1 MDVQPPPRRFGVAFT
16 PFRSDITID
25 AVTIS
30 PRTTAH
36 NSLAM
41 SSPEKE
47 PVVAD
52 QERDEEA
59 PVADQE
65 RDKEAVDADQ
75 EQEAVD
81 VEADQ

>member
-1 MDVQPPPRRFGVAFT
+1 MSLRVAFT

-52 QERDEEA
+52 QERDKEA
-59 PVADQE
+59 SVADQE
-65 RDKEAVDADQ
+65 RDKEAPVADQ
-75 EQEAVD
+75 ERHKEAVD
-81 VEADQ
+81 ANQE